1 MSDRP
6 RSGYLPDPAA
16 SGWRVR
22 PVSAAEVWPIRHQVL
37 RPERPLESS
46 RYPGDERPG
55 TRHFAVLNRGRPV
68 GVGSVYHEDPPAEFT
83 VPGLEPGLGWH
94 LRGLATL
101 EEIRGTGA
109 GSALLRTALAN
120 AVLAGAVA
128 VWCKAGTSAADFYRK
143 HGFQT
148 LGYEF
153 EIPGLGPH
161 LFMYWMDARAAP
173 IISPLR

>member
-1 MSDRP
+1 MITVPDRP
-6 RSGYLPDPAA
+6 AVD
-16 SGWRVR
+16 WRVR
-22 PVSAAEVWPIRHQVL
+22 PVLASEVWPIRHQVL
-37 RPERPLESS
+37 RPQRPLESS

-148 LGYEF
+148 LGEEF

-161 LFMYWMDARAAP
+161 LFMYWMEARAAP
-173 IISPLR
+173 ITLPLR